1 MSALSDLQKKLEQEA
16 QGIMF
21 PFSAKAP
28 TVNTTQQVYDSATDG
43 IMNMQG
49 KKYVGPDSVI
59 QYTPEG
65 QRQLKEIEK
74 GMLPQFDQEQF
85 PDVGQGKVEDRGG
98 TPPFDPTTSYTPSTF
113 QTQTPAFD
121 PCPVGFQFD
130 PQLQR
135 CVPIPQQK
143 SDRETGPSN
152 PPRNVGPLA
161 KATSSIADAIKK
173 LSDEGKF
180 AETYGEDVSFTI
192 DNSTFLSKLGPIGK
206 LIDTFLIKNPADDN
220 LYKLG
225 ADPRATGI
233 SVSQNKDGTL
243 TVNFTEQGKLEFG
256 QIQTSESL
264 KGNLA
269 STQKTD
275 SQGNIIKAPNGQIMI
290 QGPISLN
297 SFGKIDPEVG
307 FKSSPR
313 YTIKD
318 GEVIY
323 DDPKVD
329 ARVKAEREKTKKSPT
344 IPSSAPKSKGGQ
356 GLLGGG
362 PGKIKDDSK
371 EATQFKERFS
381 KQKSQQQLQQERNQM
396 LKDLDKGIKKGTT
409 KSTTKTTPSK
419 SSSSGSF
426 KRPSFTKSSGGYT
439 RKYTG
444 GR

>member
-1 MSALSDLQKKLEQEA
+1 MSLSDLQKKLEKES

-21 PFSAKAP
+21 PFSAKTP
-28 TVNTTQQVYDSATDG
+28 TVDTTQQVYNSATDG

-85 PDVGQGKVEDRGG
+85 PDVGQGRVEDRGG
-98 TPPFDPTTSYTPSTF
+98 TTPLAIDTTSTY
-113 QTQTPAFD
+113 QTQTQTSAFD
-121 PCPVGFQFD
+121 PCPVGFKFD

-135 CVPIPQQK
+135 CVAIPQPK
-143 SDRETGPSN
+143 SDKQTGPSN
-152 PPRNVGPLA
+152 PPRNIGPLA
-161 KATSSIADAIKK
+161 KATSSIADAINK
-173 LSDEGKF
+173 LSEDNKF
-180 AETYGEDVSFTI
+180 AETYGKDVSFTI
-192 DNSTFLSKLGPIGK
+192 DNSTFLSKLGPIGN

-243 TVNFTEQGKLEFG
+243 NVKFTEQGKLEFG
-256 QIQTSESL
+256 QIQTNESL

-275 SQGNIIKAPNGQIMI
+275 RQGNIIKAPNGQLMI

-318 GEVIY
+318 GEVVY

-344 IPSSAPKSKGGQ
+344 IPSSAPKAKGTG
-356 GLLGGG
+356 
-362 PGKIKDDSK
+362 K
-371 EATQFKERFS
+371 EAGFLGFERGEKGTFAQAPSQTGKVKKS
-381 KQKSQQQLQQERNQM
+381 KDQIENE
-396 LKDLDKGIKKGTT
+396 LDAALSKNNKQTT
-409 KSTTKTTPSK
+409 KSTTKTTSSK
-419 SSSSGSF
+419 SSSSNFSP
-426 KRPSFTKSSGGYT
+426 KRPSFTKTSGGYK
-439 RKYTG
+439 RVYTG
-444 GR
+444 K

>member
-121 PCPVGFQFD
+121 PCPAGFKFD

-135 CVPIPQQK
+135 CVPVQKQK
-143 SDRETGPSN
+143 SDRQTGPSN
-152 PPRNVGPLA
+152 PPRNIGPA
-161 KATSSIADAIKK
+161 ANAVSTVADAIKK
-173 LSDEGKF
+173 LSEKGGVFGNLVDDKITLE
-180 AETYGEDVSFTI
+180 I
-192 DNSTFLSKLGPIGK
+192 DNSSILSNFGFLGK
-206 LIDTFLIKNPADDN
+206 FIDEVFIKNPADKKFIETFGGGKDSPYSTEELKGIAVIKEKDGKLKATFDKKGRQNFDN
-220 LYKLG
+220 I
-225 ADPRATGI
+225 ATG
-233 SVSQNKDGTL
+233 
-243 TVNFTEQGKLEFG
+243 
-256 QIQTSESL
+256 ESL

-269 STQKTD
+269 STQKKD
-275 SQGNIIKAPNGQIMI
+275 DKGNIIIAPNGKPMI
-290 QGPISLN
+290 VGPIRVTP
-297 SFGKIDPEVG
+297 FGTTDSSAG
-307 FKSSPR
+307 FKSSPS
-313 YTIKD
+313 Y
-318 GEVIY
+318 
-323 DDPKVD
+323 
-329 ARVKAEREKTKKSPT
+329 
-344 IPSSAPKSKGGQ
+344 
-356 GLLGGG
+356 
-362 PGKIKDDSK
+362 KIKEGKVVYD
-371 EATQFKERFS
+371 EP
-381 KQKSQQQLQQERNQM
+381 QK
-396 LKDLDKGIKKGTT
+396 KKTFTYKAPKKGTG
-409 KSTTKTTPSK
+409 
-419 SSSSGSF
+419 SSGPPGSTPKSNKITRAKNLTNRAAPRKVNIKSEKF
-426 KRPSFTKSSGGYT
+426 SGKGFT
-439 RKYTG
+439 R

>member
-21 PFSAKAP
+21 PFSANAP

-85 PDVGQGKVEDRGG
+85 PDVGQGRVEDRGG

-135 CVPIPQQK
+135 CVPIPQSK
-143 SDRETGPSN
+143 SDKETGPSN
-152 PPRNVGPLA
+152 PPRNIGPLA

-180 AETYGEDVSFTI
+180 AETYGEEVSFTI

-233 SVSQNKDGTL
+233 SVLQNKDGTL
-243 TVNFTEQGKLEFG
+243 TVNFTQQGKYEFG

-297 SFGKIDPEVG
+297 SFGVTTPTKLTSDQIEDNRKAAEKRKAQEDK
-307 FKSSPR
+307 FK
-313 YTIKD
+313 K
-318 GEVIY
+318 
-323 DDPKVD
+323 
-329 ARVKAEREKTKKSPT
+329 T
-344 IPSSAPKSKGGQ
+344 IPSSAPKAKGTG
-356 GLLGGG
+356 
-362 PGKIKDDSK
+362 K
-371 EATQFKERFS
+371 EAGFLGFERGVKGTFAQAPSQTGKVKKSKDQIEKELDAALS
-381 KQKSQQQLQQERNQM
+381 KNNKQ
-396 LKDLDKGIKKGTT
+396 TT

-444 GR
+444 GK

>member
-98 TPPFDPTTSYTPSTF
+98 TTPFTPTTSTTPSTF

-135 CVPIPQQK
+135 CVPIPQPK
-143 SDRETGPSN
+143 SDKETGPSN

-180 AETYGEDVSFTI
+180 AETYGEEVSFTI

-243 TVNFTEQGKLEFG
+243 TVNFTQQGKYEFG

-275 SQGNIIKAPNGQIMI
+275 SQGNIIKAPNGQLMI

-297 SFGKIDPEVG
+297 SFGVTTPTKLTSDPQ
-307 FKSSPR
+307 
-313 YTIKD
+313 TIKD
-318 GEVIY
+318 N
-323 DDPKVD
+323 K
-329 ARVKAEREKTKKSPT
+329 KAAEKRKAQEDKFKGT

-419 SSSSGSF
+419 SSSSGFF

-444 GR
+444 GK

>member
-1 MSALSDLQKKLEQEA
+1 MTALSDLQKKLEKES

-21 PFSAKAP
+21 PFSASAS
-28 TVNTTQQVYDSATDG
+28 TVDTTQQVYNSATDG

-74 GMLPQFDQEQF
+74 GMLPQFNQEQF
-85 PDVGQGKVEDRGG
+85 PDVGQGRVEDRGG
-98 TPPFDPTTSYTPSTF
+98 TTPLAINTTSTYQP
-113 QTQTPAFD
+113 QIQTPATD
-121 PCPVGFQFD
+121 PCPVGFKFD

-135 CVPIPQQK
+135 CVAIPQPK
-143 SDRETGPSN
+143 SDRQTGPSN
-152 PPRNVGPLA
+152 PPRNIGSIA
-161 KATSSIADAIKK
+161 KATSSIASAIDK
-173 LSDEGKF
+173 LSEDNKF
-180 AETYGEDVSFTI
+180 AETYGKDVSFTI

-243 TVNFTEQGKLEFG
+243 NVNFTEQGKLEFG

-275 SQGNIIKAPNGQIMI
+275 SQGNIIKAPNGQLMI

-297 SFGKIDPEVG
+297 SFGKTSNLKPDQVKENKKALEDAQEKRNNLKLTTVTTKPSLMG
-307 FKSSPR
+307 Q
-313 YTIKD
+313 TKD
-318 GEVIY
+318 TS
-323 DDPKVD
+323 KD
-329 ARVKAEREKTKKSPT
+329 AEEFRKTY
-344 IPSSAPKSKGGQ
+344 
-356 GLLGGG
+356 
-362 PGKIKDDSK
+362 
-371 EATQFKERFS
+371 S
-381 KQKSQQQLQQERNQM
+381 KQKSQQQLEQERNQT
-396 LKDLDKGIKKGTT
+396 LKFFDDKVEGIKKQTT

-426 KRPSFTKSSGGYT
+426 KRPSFTKSSGGYK
-439 RKYTG
+439 RVYTG
-444 GR
+444 K